1 MGKVADAAIKGK
13 KIKFWKV
20 EIAKE
25 DELIVENLDFL
36 SNGTVLVS
44 DQKDGLYIKAKD
56 GVVKVLEIQGENGK
70 RMPISDFL
78 RGNKIE
84 EFEVFE

>member
-1 MGKVADAAIKGK
+1 MNIHTTQ
-13 KIKFWKV
+13 
-20 EIAKE
+20 
-25 DELIVENLDFL
+25 NLDFL

-44 DQKDGLYIKAKD
+44 DQRDGLYIKAKD
-56 GVVKVLEIQGENGK
+56 GVIKVLEIQGENGK
-70 RMPISDFL
+70 KMPISDFL

>member
-1 MGKVADAAIKGK
+1 MGAYTHLKGK

-44 DQKDGLYIKAKD
+44 DQRDGLYIKAKD
-56 GVVKVLEIQGENGK
+56 GVIKVLEIQGENGK
-70 RMPISDFL
+70 KMPISDFL